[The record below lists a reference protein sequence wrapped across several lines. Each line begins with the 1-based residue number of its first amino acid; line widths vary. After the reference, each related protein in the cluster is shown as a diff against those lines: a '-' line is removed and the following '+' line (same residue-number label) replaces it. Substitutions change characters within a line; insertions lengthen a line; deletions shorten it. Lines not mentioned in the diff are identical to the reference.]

1 MFTQYVK
8 NIKNA
13 TDSMHEKNKESGMAL
28 LISVL
33 ILALIMGVVTAA
45 TLASSRSS
53 VITSAQISESN
64 AARTAALVG
73 IAALT
78 KNAQIIHVKKNTATA
93 GSSSC
98 ASGLLGLGS
107 LLCGLDQNLLG
118 SGGTP
123 VAIPNGGNGGIAVE
137 MPVGTTAS
145 ATITNAHP
153 YYQADVHAVVT
164 ANTFSPAQG
173 TTPSK
178 AGIITI
184 LSEGKSGNA
193 SATAEAVIAA
203 VPVQTTSSVTQNNAI
218 NMNGDTK
225 FSGSVKIEG
234 GSNGNEQNL
243 SDQGSIS
250 NSGGYTGFNDVYAT
264 QSISSSGSSN
274 NPDENLFSDEDITL
288 SGSATYGSLK
298 ALGSINVINSG
309 DINSAYDQA
318 NGTISLDSGN
328 VTTVI
333 SGDGTAGSGGVTLNN
348 SGTQGTITTDGS
360 ISQDSGNIQQ
370 LYADGNYSASHNPT
384 VTNGTIGGTVNGSGH
399 LNIQSISGYQVNITP
414 LNAFTVQTPEVN
426 VYPLAADAN
435 FAFYPPT
442 TAQSADGVVADV
454 VVNNVNGFTSGQTYY
469 LYNLSSYPPHEG
481 TLCTGD
487 TGYNYDCTNIA
498 QGFSSSNTEITYSDG
513 QWTLNGDSVAP
524 GVLWFDGS
532 LVVENGTYD
541 DSLLAT
547 GDITLKDASSTV
559 DSPNFAGPD
568 AVCGY
573 ENDNYQKVYPT
584 NFCTSGAYYGYG
596 TYSGYNPA
604 SIGNIA
610 LYTGGYDSSG
620 TFTGGDLS
628 LANGTTIG
636 GDIIA
641 ANTINTSGSTT
652 ISGYIVSG
660 GEADNNET
668 NNFENTTTIDLQNL
682 PSTFTPTTP
691 ETPNGYS
698 ATAPYTP
705 PAPETV
711 MKLLDMYW
719 LN

>member
-13 TDSMHEKNKESGMAL
+13 KDSMREKNQESGMAL
-28 LISVL
+28 LVSVL
-33 ILALIMGVVTAA
+33 ILALIMGIVTAA

-73 IAALT
+73 IAAMT
-78 KNAQIIHVKKNTATA
+78 RDAQNIHSTPNTATA

-107 LLCGLDQNLLG
+107 LLCGLDNNLLG

-153 YYQADVHAVVT
+153 YYQATVHAVVT

-173 TTPSK
+173 TTKSK

-184 LSEGKSGNA
+184 LSEGKSGHS

-203 VPVQTTSSVTQNNAI
+203 EPVQTTSSVTQNNAI
-218 NMNGDTK
+218 NMNGDTT
-225 FSGSVKIEG
+225 FSGSVNVEG

-243 SDQGSIS
+243 SDNGSVS
-250 NSGGYTGFNDVYAT
+250 NQGGYTGFNNVYAT
-264 QSISSSGSSN
+264 QSISSSGRSD
-274 NPDENLFSDEDITL
+274 NPDENLFSNQNITL
-288 SGSATYGSLK
+288 SGSGTYGSLK
-298 ALGSINVINSG
+298 ALGDISTSG
-309 DINSAYDQA
+309 DVNSAYAQA
-318 NGTISLDSGN
+318 NGTISLESGSVN
-328 VTTVI
+328 TVI
-333 SGDGTAGSGGVTLNN
+333 SGDGSAGSGGVTLNN
-348 SGTQGTITTDGS
+348 NGKQGTITTDGS
-360 ISQDSGNIQQ
+360 VSQDSGTIKQ
-370 LYADGNYSASHNPT
+370 LYADGNYTASSNPT
-384 VTNGTIGGTVNGSGH
+384 VTNGTIGGTVNGSGN

-414 LNAFTVQTPEVN
+414 LNKITVQTPEVN

-442 TAQSADGVVADV
+442 AAQAADGVVADV

-469 LYNLSSYPPHEG
+469 LYNSSSYPPNEG
-481 TLCTGD
+481 VLCTGD
-487 TGYNYDCTNIA
+487 TGYNYDCINIA
-498 QGFSSSNTEITYSDG
+498 QGFSSYNTEITYSDG
-513 QWTLNGDSVAP
+513 QWTLNGNSVAP

-547 GDITLKDASSTV
+547 GDISLKNSSSTV

-610 LYTGGYDSSG
+610 LYTGGYNSSG
-620 TFTGGDLS
+620 NFTGGDLS

-641 ANTINTSGSTT
+641 ANTINTSGSTK

-660 GEADNNET
+660 GEADNGGT
-668 NNFENTTTIDLQNL
+668 NNFGGSTTIDLQNL